1 MWCQLL
7 FFPFYVGLNRDSL
20 SLLLKMHSQ
29 VEKAA
34 ERLNVS
40 ANEEFSSLVDTI

>member
-1 MWCQLL
+1 M
-7 FFPFYVGLNRDSL
+7 